1 MMRQGGR
8 ATENGMCIENLD
20 MNPKYIWNVCD
31 QIFGLQGFEPD
42 GHPGTEDLS
51 LVYTE
56 GEPQQGG
63 LHANGSKF
71 QLHIERGIK

>member
-1 MMRQGGR
+1 MVMMRQGGR
-8 ATENGMCIENLD
+8 AAENRIYIDGDLNTNL
-20 MNPKYIWNVCD
+20 KYIWNVCD

-56 GEPQQGG
+56 GDSNRVACMLMAP
-63 LHANGSKF
+63 NF
-71 QLHIERGIK
+71 NCT

>member
-1 MMRQGGR
+1 MVMMRQMGR
-8 ATENGMCIENLD
+8 ATENGICIENL
-20 MNPKYIWNVCD
+20 NNNLIYIWNVCD

-56 GEPQQGG
+56 GDSNRVACMLMAP
-63 LHANGSKF
+63 NF
-71 QLHIERGIK
+71 NCT